1 MKGVSQLIDY
11 VHHLRCAYEYMQG
24 FRRDK
29 PGTNAERIGNKY
41 AEKVEWLYKDLVTN
55 PIFPEQIRNGLRLEW
70 ESDTFAIDAIREKIA
85 LLLPE
90 HRAAVEAVIESII
103 KGEKLEIVIN
113 ETNRNDD
120 DAGYN
125 PA

>member
-29 PGTNAERIGNKY
+29 PGTNAERIGTKY

-55 PIFPEQIRNGLRLEW
+55 PIFPEQIRDGLRKEW
-70 ESDTFAIDAIREKIA
+70 NSDTFAIDAIRERIA
-85 LLLPE
+85 LLLPDQ
-90 HRAAVEAVIESII
+90 RAAIETVIETII

-113 ETNRNDD
+113 EKNSNDD
-120 DAGYN
+120 DAGYD